1 MLLGIHVAL
10 NLIDIILILSLDVD
24 NEEMAS
30 LTFGQRI
37 LPSMFQAAAA
47 RTTGASIFDVADVH
61 PGVQLTLLG

>member
-1 MLLGIHVAL
+1 MLLGIHVCL

-37 LPSMFQAAAA
+37 IPSMFQAAAA
-47 RTTGASIFDVADVH
+47 RTTGAAIFNVGDVH
-61 PGVQLTLLG
+61 PAVQLSLMG